1 MFFYLGMV
9 LINWECDWDN
19 WINLQWVLQVKGWAI
34 IAQKIQLTYWKCFTL
49 MMLAVQDQENQII
62 IILVWPHYSISIL
75 STCPF
80 SKVNLWAAMS
90 LYLQEHSSW
99 HRFQHHPFI
108 TSTVSTRMPVSV
120 SSILL
125 FQHTSVCWKSC
136 RQRGCQMQFLC
147 PTCYIYLLQL
157 LGPGCQIFLHPHN
170 WPFSWVAFSLDKT

>member
-1 MFFYLGMV
+1 MIG
-9 LINWECDWDN
+9 IIESICSESSKW
-19 WINLQWVLQVKGWAI
+19 KGWAM

-49 MMLAVQDQENQII
+49 LKLVVQDQENQII

-75 STCPF
+75 STCPY

-108 TSTVSTRMPVSV
+108 TSTVVLAPGCQFPFLLSYFFN
-120 SSILL
+120 ILQFPL
-125 FQHTSVCWKSC
+125 LAA
-136 RQRGCQMQFLC
+136 GCQMQFLC

-157 LGPGCQIFLHPHN
+157 LGPGCQIFLHPHS
-170 WPFSWVAFSLDKT
+170 WPSSWFEFSLDKT

>member
-1 MFFYLGMV
+1 MIG
-9 LINWECDWDN
+9 
-19 WINLQWVLQVKGWAI
+19 I
-34 IAQKIQLTYWKCFTL
+34 IESICSESSKWKDEPSLLKKIQLTYWKCFTL

-125 FQHTSVCWKSC
+125 FQHTSVPIAGS
-136 RQRGCQMQFLC
+136 GL
-147 PTCYIYLLQL
+147 PDAISLSYLLYLSAPTSRTRLPNLSPSPQLTIL
-157 LGPGCQIFLHPHN
+157 LGC
-170 WPFSWVAFSLDKT
+170 V

>member
-1 MFFYLGMV
+1 MIG
-9 LINWECDWDN
+9 
-19 WINLQWVLQVKGWAI
+19 I
-34 IAQKIQLTYWKCFTL
+34 IESICSESSKWKDEPLLLKKIQLIYWKCFTL
-49 MMLAVQDQENQII
+49 MMLAVQDQENQVI

-157 LGPGCQIFLHPHN
+157 LGPGCQIFLHPHS